1 MDDIR
6 LDKYLWAVRV
16 FKTRSDAADAIRN
29 NKVTVNGSAAKPSRE
44 VKVGDVIAVRKMQ
57 VTYSYRVL
65 DLVSSRQPAKNVPL
79 YCLNITPQEELD
91 KLSIPRETIFVFRD
105 RGTGRPTKKGAPRTG
120 RADGRNLLRRGRV
133 GQHVRCLPIRTLD
146 LRVVVRSRRPGRSA
160 AGAPHPG
167 RAGARH
173 PAHGKG
179 LSGAVLFHLGC
190 GRFRRHVP
198 ASGRRG

>member
-65 DLVSSRQPAKNVPL
+65 DLVSSRQPAKNVPPVL
-79 YCLNITPQEELD
+79 PQHHPAGGAGQAQHPARNDLR
-91 KLSIPRETIFVFRD
+91 LPRPRY
-105 RGTGRPTKKGAPRTG
+105 GAPTKKER
-120 RADGRNLLRRGRV
+120 RELDGLMDGIYYD
-133 GQHVRCLPIRTLD
+133 GD
-146 LRVVVRSRRPGRSA
+146 E
-160 AGAPHPG
+160 
-167 RAGARH
+167 
-173 PAHGKG
+173 
-179 LSGAVLFHLGC
+179 
-190 GRFRRHVP
+190 
-198 ASGRRG
+198 